1 MADSIA
7 PRITSLESCFS
18 SNTSLNARANSFLV
32 ILLPCSHCCSF
43 TSRKVGVAHFSM
55 RAVISSS
62 CRYYFSIGR
71 KNVQDIIANM
81 YERDFEKAALRGEP
95 SYVWRAG
102 QQRRLDM
109 IVKAA
114 GERIRGRIL
123 ENGCGVGMYVE
134 HLSPF
139 GGQVIGLEYD
149 FERAAEARTN
159 SPNILNAS
167 GESLPFPP
175 STLRHG
181 FASQGGAFDL
191 ILSHE
196 VIEHVQDD
204 RAAICEMIRV
214 LRSPDAVSGQAG
226 GRAVIFC
233 PNRGYPF
240 ETHGI
245 YWRGKYHFGNK
256 LFVNYLPRVWR
267 DKLAPHV
274 RVYSRKDLE
283 RLFEGLSVKFVE
295 ERIIFGAYDNI
306 IAKFGSLG

>member
-1 MADSIA
+1 MTIRNLD
-7 PRITSLESCFS
+7 
-18 SNTSLNARANSFLV
+18 
-32 ILLPCSHCCSF
+32 
-43 TSRKVGVAHFSM
+43 
-55 RAVISSS
+55 
-62 CRYYFSIGR
+62 
-71 KNVQDIIANM
+71 
-81 YERDFEKAALRGEP
+81 KAALRGEP
-95 SYVWRAG
+95 SYIWGAG

-109 IVKAA
+109 IVNAA
-114 GERIRGRIL
+114 GERVRGRIL

-139 GGQVIGLEYD
+139 GGHVIGLEYD
-149 FERAAEARTN
+149 FERAAEASVN
-159 SPNILNAS
+159 SPHILNAA
-167 GESLPFPP
+167 GEMLPFPS
-175 STLRHG
+175 STPGL
-181 FASQGGAFDL
+181 AQGGAFDL

-204 RAAICEMIRV
+204 RAAICEMMRV
-214 LRSPDAVSGQAG
+214 LRSPDPVSGEPG

-256 LFVNYLPRVWR
+256 LFVNYLPRAWR

-283 RLFEGLSVKFVE
+283 KLFEGLPVKFI
-295 ERIIFGAYDNI
+295 ERTIIFGAYDNI
-306 IAKFGSLG
+306 IAKFGSFGKILREILQFLEKTPLKVFGLSHFWVVEKLEEKT